1 MKHHKILI
9 VIWEDFQELIKCYIR
24 KQIKINIR
32 EDISI
37 SKKFGNDLSY
47 SEEQRETYRRKVK
60 ELKAE
65 GKEGLEFYENIE
77 MSCR

>member
-1 MKHHKILI
+1 M
-9 VIWEDFQELIKCYIR
+9 
-24 KQIKINIR
+24 
-32 EDISI
+32 SI